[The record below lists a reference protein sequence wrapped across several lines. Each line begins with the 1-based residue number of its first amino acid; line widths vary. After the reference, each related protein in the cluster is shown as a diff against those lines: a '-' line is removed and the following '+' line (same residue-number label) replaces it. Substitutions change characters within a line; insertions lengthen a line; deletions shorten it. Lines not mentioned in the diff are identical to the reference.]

1 MDSPQQALDALQRE
15 INLILEQ
22 TGRLFAAANQPTP
35 EAALA
40 RASRLKQQLPVSN
53 NRFHQALDVLDEK
66 LQFAKVVIRRD
77 LAVARSS
84 NSGAEVATKVVEVP
98 QAATTEPAAP
108 ESDAIQQSD
117 TGADIIDIT
126 EPDAPQPETTKE
138 AEEPPAT
145 SPKKRPSPSHEDGS
159 VEEPATKK
167 QAVGDEIPTTS
178 EPQTSNMKLELNTN
192 ATEQASGE
200 QSADDKAPDT
210 ATFSNTGDLDS
221 LFNDTTSAGGTG
233 GDEPDFSTSADLN
246 AEFDFTSFNDATNSN
261 DNDNISA
268 LLPGLQDYANETT
281 GNEPDFSSFFTADPP
296 NNLTDQS
303 QNNNT
308 AMGQQLIDTAQGDS
322 TFDDIFDMTFDMGG
336 GTDGNQNGGA
346 QFDFDFS

>member
-1 MDSPQQALDALQRE
+1 M
-15 INLILEQ
+15 
-22 TGRLFAAANQPTP
+22 
-35 EAALA
+35 
-40 RASRLKQQLPVSN
+40 
-53 NRFHQALDVLDEK
+53 
-66 LQFAKVVIRRD
+66 IRRD
-77 LAVARSS
+77 LAVARGS
-84 NSGAEVATKVVEVP
+84 NSSAGVATQVVDVP
-98 QAATTEPAAP
+98 PAAVAEPAAP
-108 ESDAIQQSD
+108 EHGATQKGEP
-117 TGADIIDIT
+117 TADIIDIT
-126 EPDAPQPETTKE
+126 ETDAPQPETAKE
-138 AEEPPAT
+138 AEEPPAA

-159 VEEPATKK
+159 NDEPAAKK
-167 QAVGDEIPTTS
+167 QAVSDEVPVTS
-178 EPQTSNMKLELNTN
+178 EPQTSDTKLELNTN
-192 ATEQASGE
+192 PTEQANGE

-221 LFNDTTSAGGTG
+221 LFNDATSAGGAGGDG

-246 AEFDFTSFNDATNSN
+246 AEFDFTSFNDASNSN

-281 GNEPDFSSFFTADPP
+281 GTEPDFSSFFTADPP

-308 AMGQQLIDTAQGDS
+308 DMGQQLIDTAQGDS

-336 GTDGNQNGGA
+336 GNDGTQNGGT

>member
-1 MDSPQQALDALQRE
+1 MQ
-15 INLILEQ
+15 
-22 TGRLFAAANQPTP
+22 
-35 EAALA
+35 
-40 RASRLKQQLPVSN
+40 
-53 NRFHQALDVLDEK
+53 
-66 LQFAKVVIRRD
+66 QFAKVVIRRD

-84 NSGAEVATKVVEVP
+84 DSGAEVAKEAVEAP
-98 QAATTEPAAP
+98 PAAIP
-108 ESDAIQQSD
+108 EPKAPENSATQPGEV
-117 TGADIIDIT
+117 TTDIIDIT
-126 EPDAPQPETTKE
+126 EPGAPQPETTKE
-138 AEEPPAT
+138 AEEPPAA

-159 VEEPATKK
+159 VEEPAAKK
-167 QAVGDEIPTTS
+167 QAVGDEVPATS
-178 EPQTSNMKLELNTN
+178 EPQTSDTKLELNTN
-192 ATEQASGE
+192 TTEQASGE
-200 QSADDKAPDT
+200 QSTDDKAPDT

-221 LFNDTTSAGGTG
+221 LFNDATSAGGAG

-281 GNEPDFSSFFTADPP
+281 GTEPDFSSFFTADPP

-336 GTDGNQNGGA
+336 GNDGNQNGGA

>member
-1 MDSPQQALDALQRE
+1 M
-15 INLILEQ
+15 
-22 TGRLFAAANQPTP
+22 
-35 EAALA
+35 
-40 RASRLKQQLPVSN
+40 
-53 NRFHQALDVLDEK
+53 
-66 LQFAKVVIRRD
+66 IRRD

-84 NSGAEVATKVVEVP
+84 DSGAEVAKEAVEAP
-98 QAATTEPAAP
+98 PAAIAEPKAP
-108 ESDAIQQSD
+108 ENSATQPGEV
-117 TGADIIDIT
+117 TTDIVDIT
-126 EPDAPQPETTKE
+126 EPDAPQPEALKQ
-138 AEEPPAT
+138 AEEPPAA

-159 VEEPATKK
+159 IEEPAAKK
-167 QAVGDEIPTTS
+167 QAVGDEVPATS
-178 EPQTSNMKLELNTN
+178 EPQTSDTKLELNTN
-192 ATEQASGE
+192 PTEQASGE

-221 LFNDTTSAGGTG
+221 LFNDTTSAGGAG

-246 AEFDFTSFNDATNSN
+246 AEFDFTSFNDASNSN
-261 DNDNISA
+261 DNENISA

-281 GNEPDFSSFFTADPP
+281 GIEPDFSSFFTADPP

-336 GTDGNQNGGA
+336 GNDGTQNGGT

>member
-1 MDSPQQALDALQRE
+1 M
-15 INLILEQ
+15 
-22 TGRLFAAANQPTP
+22 
-35 EAALA
+35 
-40 RASRLKQQLPVSN
+40 
-53 NRFHQALDVLDEK
+53 
-66 LQFAKVVIRRD
+66 IRRD

-84 NSGAEVATKVVEVP
+84 DSGAEVAKEAVEAP
-98 QAATTEPAAP
+98 PAAIAEPKAP
-108 ESDAIQQSD
+108 EDSATQPGEV
-117 TGADIIDIT
+117 TTDIIDIT

-138 AEEPPAT
+138 AEEPPAA
-145 SPKKRPSPSHEDGS
+145 SSKKRPSPSHEDGS
-159 VEEPATKK
+159 VEEPAAKK
-167 QAVGDEIPTTS
+167 QAVGDEVPATS
-178 EPQTSNMKLELNTN
+178 EPQTSDTKLELNTN
-192 ATEQASGE
+192 TTEQASGE
-200 QSADDKAPDT
+200 QSTDDKAPDT

-221 LFNDTTSAGGTG
+221 LFNDATSAGGAG

-281 GNEPDFSSFFTADPP
+281 GTEPDFSSFFTADPP

-336 GTDGNQNGGA
+336 GNDGNQNGGA

>member
-1 MDSPQQALDALQRE
+1 M
-15 INLILEQ
+15 
-22 TGRLFAAANQPTP
+22 
-35 EAALA
+35 
-40 RASRLKQQLPVSN
+40 
-53 NRFHQALDVLDEK
+53 
-66 LQFAKVVIRRD
+66 IRRD

-84 NSGAEVATKVVEVP
+84 NSGAEVAKKAVEAP
-98 QAATTEPAAP
+98 PAAIAEPKAP
-108 ESDAIQQSD
+108 ENSATQPGEV
-117 TGADIIDIT
+117 TTDIVDIT
-126 EPDAPQPETTKE
+126 EPDAPQPEATKQ
-138 AEEPPAT
+138 AEEPPAA

-159 VEEPATKK
+159 IEEPASKK
-167 QAVGDEIPTTS
+167 QAVGDEVPATS
-178 EPQTSNMKLELNTN
+178 EPQTSDTKLELNTN
-192 ATEQASGE
+192 PTEPASGE

-221 LFNDTTSAGGTG
+221 LFNDATSAGGAG

-246 AEFDFTSFNDATNSN
+246 AEFDFTSFNDASNSN

-268 LLPGLQDYANETT
+268 LLPGLQDYANEPT
-281 GNEPDFSSFFTADPP
+281 GTEPDFSSFFTADPP

-336 GTDGNQNGGA
+336 GNDGNQNGGA

>member
-1 MDSPQQALDALQRE
+1 M
-15 INLILEQ
+15 
-22 TGRLFAAANQPTP
+22 
-35 EAALA
+35 
-40 RASRLKQQLPVSN
+40 
-53 NRFHQALDVLDEK
+53 
-66 LQFAKVVIRRD
+66 
-77 LAVARSS
+77 
-84 NSGAEVATKVVEVP
+84 
-98 QAATTEPAAP
+98 
-108 ESDAIQQSD
+108 
-117 TGADIIDIT
+117 T

-138 AEEPPAT
+138 AEEPPAA
-145 SPKKRPSPSHEDGS
+145 SPKKRSSPSHEDGS
-159 VEEPATKK
+159 VEEPAAKK
-167 QAVGDEIPTTS
+167 QAVGDEVPATS
-178 EPQTSNMKLELNTN
+178 EPQTSDTKLELNTDP
-192 ATEQASGE
+192 TEQASGE

-221 LFNDTTSAGGTG
+221 LFNDTTSAGGAG

-246 AEFDFTSFNDATNSN
+246 AEFDFTSFNDASNSN

-268 LLPGLQDYANETT
+268 LLPGLQDYANENT
-281 GNEPDFSSFFTADPP
+281 GTEPDFSSFFTADPP

>member
-1 MDSPQQALDALQRE
+1 
-15 INLILEQ
+15 
-22 TGRLFAAANQPTP
+22 
-35 EAALA
+35 
-40 RASRLKQQLPVSN
+40 
-53 NRFHQALDVLDEK
+53 
-66 LQFAKVVIRRD
+66 VIRRD

-84 NSGAEVATKVVEVP
+84 NSSTEVAKTAVDVP
-98 QAATTEPAAP
+98 SAATAEPAAP
-108 ESDAIQQSD
+108 EISAPQPSEPS
-117 TGADIIDIT
+117 ADIIDIT

-145 SPKKRPSPSHEDGS
+145 SPKKRPSPSHEDGG
-159 VEEPATKK
+159 VEEPAAKK
-167 QAVGDEIPTTS
+167 QAVGDEVPATS
-178 EPQTSNMKLELNTN
+178 EAQASDKKLELNTN
-192 ATEQASGE
+192 PTEQASGE

-221 LFNDTTSAGGTG
+221 LFNDTTSAGGAG

-246 AEFDFTSFNDATNSN
+246 AEFDFTSFNDASNSN

-281 GNEPDFSSFFTADPP
+281 GTEPDFSSFFTADPSN

-303 QNNNT
+303 QNDNT
-308 AMGQQLIDTAQGDS
+308 AIGQQLIDTAQGDS

-336 GTDGNQNGGA
+336 GNDGNQNGGT

>member
-1 MDSPQQALDALQRE
+1 MQ
-15 INLILEQ
+15 
-22 TGRLFAAANQPTP
+22 
-35 EAALA
+35 
-40 RASRLKQQLPVSN
+40 
-53 NRFHQALDVLDEK
+53 
-66 LQFAKVVIRRD
+66 QFAKVVIRRD

-84 NSGAEVATKVVEVP
+84 NSGAEVATKAVEATP
-98 QAATTEPAAP
+98 AAVAEPTAP
-108 ESDAIQQSD
+108 ESGATQQSEAA
-117 TGADIIDIT
+117 ADIIDIT

-138 AEEPPAT
+138 AEEQPAA

-167 QAVGDEIPTTS
+167 QAVGDEAPATS
-178 EPQTSNMKLELNTN
+178 EPQTSDTKLELNTN
-192 ATEQASGE
+192 PTEQTSGE

-221 LFNDTTSAGGTG
+221 LFNDTTSAGGAG

-246 AEFDFTSFNDATNSN
+246 AEFDFTSFNDASNSN

-281 GNEPDFSSFFTADPP
+281 GTEPDFSSFFTADPS

-308 AMGQQLIDTAQGDS
+308 ATGQQLIDTAQGDS

-336 GTDGNQNGGA
+336 GTDGDQNGNN

>member
-1 MDSPQQALDALQRE
+1 
-15 INLILEQ
+15 
-22 TGRLFAAANQPTP
+22 
-35 EAALA
+35 
-40 RASRLKQQLPVSN
+40 
-53 NRFHQALDVLDEK
+53 
-66 LQFAKVVIRRD
+66 
-77 LAVARSS
+77 VARSS
-84 NSGAEVATKVVEVP
+84 NSSAEVAKTTVDVP
-98 QAATTEPAAP
+98 SAAPAEPAAP
-108 ESDAIQQSD
+108 EINAPQSSEPS
-117 TGADIIDIT
+117 ADIIDIT
-126 EPDAPQPETTKE
+126 EPDAPQSETTKE
-138 AEEPPAT
+138 AEEPPAA

-159 VEEPATKK
+159 VEEPAAKK
-167 QAVGDEIPTTS
+167 QAVGDEAPVKS
-178 EPQTSNMKLELNTN
+178 ESQASDKKLELNTN
-192 ATEQASGE
+192 PTEQASGE

-221 LFNDTTSAGGTG
+221 LFNDTTSAGGAG

-246 AEFDFTSFNDATNSN
+246 AEFDFTSFNDGSNSN

-281 GNEPDFSSFFTADPP
+281 GTEPDFSSFFTADPS

-303 QNNNT
+303 QDNNT

-336 GTDGNQNGGA
+336 GNDGNQNGGT

>member
-1 MDSPQQALDALQRE
+1 M
-15 INLILEQ
+15 
-22 TGRLFAAANQPTP
+22 
-35 EAALA
+35 
-40 RASRLKQQLPVSN
+40 
-53 NRFHQALDVLDEK
+53 
-66 LQFAKVVIRRD
+66 IRRD
-77 LAVARSS
+77 LAVARGS
-84 NSGAEVATKVVEVP
+84 NSGAEVATKAVEAPRV
-98 QAATTEPAAP
+98 ANTEPIAP
-108 ESDAIQQSD
+108 ENGATRQSD
-117 TGADIIDIT
+117 VAADIIDMT
-126 EPDAPQPETTKE
+126 EPDAPQPEPTKE
-138 AEEPPAT
+138 AEESPAA

-167 QAVGDEIPTTS
+167 QAVGDEVPTTS
-178 EPQTSNMKLELNTN
+178 EAQTNDTKLEPNTN
-192 ATEQASGE
+192 PTELASGE

-221 LFNDTTSAGGTG
+221 LFNDTTSAGGAG

-246 AEFDFTSFNDATNSN
+246 AEFDFTSFNDASNSN

-281 GNEPDFSSFFTADPP
+281 GTEPDFSSLFTADPP
-296 NNLTDQS
+296 NNLTEQS

-308 AMGQQLIDTAQGDS
+308 GMGQQLVDTAQGGG

-336 GTDGNQNGGA
+336 GTDENQNGGA

>member
-1 MDSPQQALDALQRE
+1 
-15 INLILEQ
+15 
-22 TGRLFAAANQPTP
+22 
-35 EAALA
+35 
-40 RASRLKQQLPVSN
+40 
-53 NRFHQALDVLDEK
+53 
-66 LQFAKVVIRRD
+66 VIRRD

-84 NSGAEVATKVVEVP
+84 NSSAEVAKTTVDVP
-98 QAATTEPAAP
+98 SAAPAEPAAP
-108 ESDAIQQSD
+108 EINAPQSSEPS
-117 TGADIIDIT
+117 ADIIDIT
-126 EPDAPQPETTKE
+126 EPDAPQSETTKE
-138 AEEPPAT
+138 AEEPPAA

-159 VEEPATKK
+159 VEEPAAKK
-167 QAVGDEIPTTS
+167 QAVGDEAPVKS
-178 EPQTSNMKLELNTN
+178 ESQASDKKLELNTN
-192 ATEQASGE
+192 PTEQASGE

-221 LFNDTTSAGGTG
+221 LFNDTTSAGGAG

-246 AEFDFTSFNDATNSN
+246 AEFDFTSFNDGSNSN

-281 GNEPDFSSFFTADPP
+281 GTEPDFSSFFTADPS

-303 QNNNT
+303 QDNNT

-336 GTDGNQNGGA
+336 GNDGNQNGGT

>member
-1 MDSPQQALDALQRE
+1 
-15 INLILEQ
+15 
-22 TGRLFAAANQPTP
+22 
-35 EAALA
+35 
-40 RASRLKQQLPVSN
+40 
-53 NRFHQALDVLDEK
+53 
-66 LQFAKVVIRRD
+66 VIRRD

-84 NSGAEVATKVVEVP
+84 NSSAEVAKTTVDVP
-98 QAATTEPAAP
+98 SAAPAEPAAP
-108 ESDAIQQSD
+108 EINAPQSSEPS
-117 TGADIIDIT
+117 ADIIDIT
-126 EPDAPQPETTKE
+126 EPDAPQSETTKE
-138 AEEPPAT
+138 AEEPPAA

-159 VEEPATKK
+159 VEEPAAKK
-167 QAVGDEIPTTS
+167 QAVGDEAPVKS
-178 EPQTSNMKLELNTN
+178 ESQASDKKLELNTN
-192 ATEQASGE
+192 PTEQASGE

-221 LFNDTTSAGGTG
+221 LFNDTTSAGGAG

-246 AEFDFTSFNDATNSN
+246 AEFDFTSFNDGSNSN

-281 GNEPDFSSFFTADPP
+281 GTEPDFSSFFTADPST
-296 NNLTDQS
+296 NLTDQS
-303 QNNNT
+303 QDNNT

-336 GTDGNQNGGA
+336 GNDGNQNGGT

>member
-1 MDSPQQALDALQRE
+1 MQ
-15 INLILEQ
+15 
-22 TGRLFAAANQPTP
+22 
-35 EAALA
+35 
-40 RASRLKQQLPVSN
+40 
-53 NRFHQALDVLDEK
+53 
-66 LQFAKVVIRRD
+66 QFAKVVIRRD

-84 NSGAEVATKVVEVP
+84 DSGAEVAKEAVEAP
-98 QAATTEPAAP
+98 PAAIAEPKAP
-108 ESDAIQQSD
+108 EDSATQPGEV
-117 TGADIIDIT
+117 TTDIIDIT

-138 AEEPPAT
+138 AEEPPAA
-145 SPKKRPSPSHEDGS
+145 SSKKRPSPSHEDGS
-159 VEEPATKK
+159 VEEPAAKK
-167 QAVGDEIPTTS
+167 QAVGDEVPATS
-178 EPQTSNMKLELNTN
+178 EPQTSDTKLELNTN
-192 ATEQASGE
+192 TTEQASGE
-200 QSADDKAPDT
+200 QSTDDKAPDT

-221 LFNDTTSAGGTG
+221 LFNDATSAGGAG

-281 GNEPDFSSFFTADPP
+281 GTEPDFSSFFTADPP

-336 GTDGNQNGGA
+336 GNDGNQNGGA

>member
-1 MDSPQQALDALQRE
+1 
-15 INLILEQ
+15 
-22 TGRLFAAANQPTP
+22 
-35 EAALA
+35 
-40 RASRLKQQLPVSN
+40 
-53 NRFHQALDVLDEK
+53 
-66 LQFAKVVIRRD
+66 
-77 LAVARSS
+77 VARSS
-84 NSGAEVATKVVEVP
+84 NSSAEVAKTTVDVP
-98 QAATTEPAAP
+98 SAAPAEPAAP
-108 ESDAIQQSD
+108 EINAPQSSEPS
-117 TGADIIDIT
+117 ADIIDIT
-126 EPDAPQPETTKE
+126 EPDAPQSETTKE
-138 AEEPPAT
+138 AEEPPAA

-159 VEEPATKK
+159 VEEPAAKK
-167 QAVGDEIPTTS
+167 QAVGDEAPVTS
-178 EPQTSNMKLELNTN
+178 ESQASDKKLELNTN
-192 ATEQASGE
+192 PTEQASGE

-221 LFNDTTSAGGTG
+221 LFNDTTSAGGAG

-246 AEFDFTSFNDATNSN
+246 AEFDFTSFNDGSNSN

-281 GNEPDFSSFFTADPP
+281 GTEPDFSSFFTADPS

-303 QNNNT
+303 QDNNT

-336 GTDGNQNGGA
+336 GNDGNQNGGT

>member
-1 MDSPQQALDALQRE
+1 MQQ
-15 INLILEQ
+15 
-22 TGRLFAAANQPTP
+22 
-35 EAALA
+35 
-40 RASRLKQQLPVSN
+40 S
-53 NRFHQALDVLDEK
+53 
-66 LQFAKVVIRRD
+66 AKVVIRRD

-84 NSGAEVATKVVEVP
+84 SGSSSAEVATKAVEAAP
-98 QAATTEPAAP
+98 AASAEPTAPENSATQSGEATT
-108 ESDAIQQSD
+108 DVID
-117 TGADIIDIT
+117 TT

-138 AEEPPAT
+138 AEEPPAA

-159 VEEPATKK
+159 VEEPAAKK
-167 QAVGDEIPTTS
+167 QAVGDEVPATS
-178 EPQTSNMKLELNTN
+178 EPQTSDTKLELNTDP
-192 ATEQASGE
+192 TEQASGE

-210 ATFSNTGDLDS
+210 ATFSNTG
-221 LFNDTTSAGGTG
+221 AG

-246 AEFDFTSFNDATNSN
+246 AEFDFTSFNDASNSN

-281 GNEPDFSSFFTADPP
+281 GTEPDFSSFFTADPP

>member
-1 MDSPQQALDALQRE
+1 MQ
-15 INLILEQ
+15 
-22 TGRLFAAANQPTP
+22 
-35 EAALA
+35 
-40 RASRLKQQLPVSN
+40 
-53 NRFHQALDVLDEK
+53 
-66 LQFAKVVIRRD
+66 QFAKVVIRRD

-84 NSGAEVATKVVEVP
+84 SSSAEVATKAVEAP
-98 QAATTEPAAP
+98 PAAIAEPTAPENSATQSGEATT
-108 ESDAIQQSD
+108 DV
-117 TGADIIDIT
+117 IDIT
-126 EPDAPQPETTKE
+126 EPDAPQSETTKE
-138 AEEPPAT
+138 AEKPPAA

-159 VEEPATKK
+159 VEEPAAKK
-167 QAVGDEIPTTS
+167 QAVGDEVPTTS
-178 EPQTSNMKLELNTN
+178 EPQTSDSKLELNTN
-192 ATEQASGE
+192 PTEPASGE

-221 LFNDTTSAGGTG
+221 LFNDTTSAGGVG

-246 AEFDFTSFNDATNSN
+246 AEFDFTSFNDASNSN

-268 LLPGLQDYANETT
+268 LLPGLQDYANATT
-281 GNEPDFSSFFTADPP
+281 GTEPDFSSFFTADPP

-336 GTDGNQNGGA
+336 GNDGNQNGGA